1 MPTIRVTIDRDDRAT
16 ARVVESLTG
25 LGDPA
30 AGVEVEVRDAREDP
44 EAADFLDRLVCC
56 GSVTPVVEVG
66 GLLLTAPTA
75 AEALLAVRRA
85 LPELV
90 G

>member
-16 ARVVESLTG
+16 ARVVESLTA
-25 LGDPA
+25 LRDPA
-30 AGVEVEVRDAREDP
+30 ANVEVEVRDAREDP
-44 EAADFLDRLVCC
+44 AAADFLDRLVCC
-56 GSVTPVVEVG
+56 GSVTPVVEVE

-75 AEALLAVRRA
+75 AEALLAVRRVV
-85 LPELV
+85 PDLV